1 VQRGHRGGNAFASL
15 LFMICETV
23 SFMYNL
29 GLRFAVLDKFSQ
41 NILDAAILFALASS
55 ERIGRLYSVSSDD
68 QQ

>member
-1 VQRGHRGGNAFASL
+1 
-15 LFMICETV
+15 
-23 SFMYNL
+23 MYNL